1 MDSNIP
7 IVSAAETWKKLD
19 LSILNKSLNQEV
31 SYSDFF
37 HALGYQDKDKVFF
50 RTFDDKKRGGKGR
63 NKDVELWNIN
73 SIISVLKTEN
83 AQDRGV
89 FYVVNGG
96 GQKIK
101 NVQKARAQFIDFDDF
116 SFEEQ
121 IEKLN
126 QFQFEPSIIVKT
138 QKSLHVYW
146 ILEDGD
152 IKGFRELQER
162 LNQYF
167 GSDSSIKEES
177 RVMRLYGFNHCK
189 KDPVMVNL
197 IKFSPELKYRQLDFH
212 NVLPRLNQNASK
224 SKPPVARPGG
234 EKVPHGQRHNY
245 VIRRVGYYVAK
256 LGDDISDEIIFQTVW
271 ADFQENCVQEPA
283 VTEEHF
289 RENYMPTIQKWL
301 RQRDTNKKDLYKMA
315 GAYYRNR
322 HPEKKFDESGIPW
335 AEAMAEY
342 AEHMESVSEADR
354 IDSGYA
360 QHKELKSAA
369 NEANKITEPLDY
381 TDVGQANVFVSVYG
395 DTVKYSRATGFLVY
409 DGSVWNESEIKA
421 QGLSQ
426 ELTERQLEEAN
437 ARVQDAQGMMAA
449 VTAAGAVDM
458 AKEAKALLYKERAF
472 RKFVLSRRSSSK
484 IKATLTES
492 QPQIEINVDEL
503 DKDGFLL
510 NTPDGTIDLRTG
522 DMKPHVSTDY
532 CTKLTTVS
540 PGDENAEIFRSF
552 LERVTVGDKD
562 LERYLQEVAGM
573 CAIGK
578 VLRENLIIAYGE
590 GGNGKSTLFNLLA
603 RVLGDY
609 SGMLSAETLTASNQK
624 NKSPEYAELRGKRL
638 IIAAELEEGMRL
650 DTAIVKKLCSTD
662 PILAEKKFKDPFVFT
677 PSHTIILYT
686 NHLPKIGTS
695 DKGTWDR
702 IVAVPFLANFRGMKG
717 EIKNYA
723 EYLFEKCGGAV
734 LTWIVEGAQRFISNE
749 YNIAFPECVKR
760 SIDQYRANNDWLQN
774 FLDECCEIDDKYQA
788 KSGELYERYR
798 RYCDSTGEYKRAQ
811 RDFKQALMSA
821 GFEDKK
827 TMRGKVIFGLRI
839 APGGASGDV
848 TTPWGRASPDVG

>member
-1 MDSNIP
+1 M
-7 IVSAAETWKKLD
+7 T
-19 LSILNKSLNQEV
+19 
-31 SYSDFF
+31 
-37 HALGYQDKDKVFF
+37 
-50 RTFDDKKRGGKGR
+50 
-63 NKDVELWNIN
+63 
-73 SIISVLKTEN
+73 
-83 AQDRGV
+83 
-89 FYVVNGG
+89 
-96 GQKIK
+96 
-101 NVQKARAQFIDFDDF
+101 
-116 SFEEQ
+116 
-121 IEKLN
+121 
-126 QFQFEPSIIVKT
+126 
-138 QKSLHVYW
+138 
-146 ILEDGD
+146 
-152 IKGFRELQER
+152 
-162 LNQYF
+162 
-167 GSDSSIKEES
+167 
-177 RVMRLYGFNHCK
+177 
-189 KDPVMVNL
+189 
-197 IKFSPELKYRQLDFH
+197 KYTT
-212 NVLPRLNQNASK
+212 A
-224 SKPPVARPGG
+224 
-234 EKVPHGQRHNY
+234 
-245 VIRRVGYYVAK
+245 
-256 LGDDISDEIIFQTVW
+256 
-271 ADFQENCVQEPA
+271 
-283 VTEEHF
+283 
-289 RENYMPTIQKWL
+289 
-301 RQRDTNKKDLYKMA
+301 TN
-315 GAYYRNR
+315 
-322 HPEKKFDESGIPW
+322 
-335 AEAMAEY
+335 
-342 AEHMESVSEADR
+342 
-354 IDSGYA
+354 
-360 QHKELKSAA
+360 
-369 NEANKITEPLDY
+369 
-381 TDVGQANVFVSVYG
+381 
-395 DTVKYSRATGFLVY
+395 FLVY
-409 DGSVWNESEIKA
+409 DGVVWEESETGA
-421 QGLSQ
+421 QLLSQ
-426 ELTERQLEEAN
+426 TLTGRQLKEARI
-437 ARVQDAQGMMAA
+437 RVQDAEEKFITA
-449 VTAAGAVDM
+449 TAAGDVDEI
-458 AKEAKALLYKERAF
+458 KEAKAQLEKEETLK
-472 RKFVLSRRSSSK
+472 KFILSRRSSNK
-484 IKATLTES
+484 IKATLIES
-492 QPQIEINVDEL
+492 RPRISIKVEEL

-522 DMKPHVSTDY
+522 DMRPHVSTDY

-540 PGDENAEIFRSF
+540 PGDENAEIFRAF

-811 RDFKQALMSA
+811 RDFKQALMAA

-827 TMRGKVIFGLRI
+827 TMRGNIIFGLRVMWECVD
-839 APGGASGDV
+839 GEV
-848 TTPWGRASPDVG
+848 NTPWGRASPGL